1 MSMYSDNAFGKLLKN
16 WVAEHK
22 LPENGRARLLS
33 QASIAQQKKA
43 DRSIITKPQFGYYR
57 YNGPNEWSQTLYT
70 WFFSQS
76 IHAGIY
82 ARA

>member
-1 MSMYSDNAFGKLLKN
+1 MSMYSDTSFGKMLKN
-16 WVAEHK
+16 WATEHQ

-33 QASIAQQKKA
+33 QASILHQKK
-43 DRSIITKPQFGYYR
+43 DDHSLISNPQYGYYR